1 MQLDSKGTWQG
12 SERSRS
18 VPTPAAQALRRT
30 RFFFAEGPG
39 RGTREECAE
48 RLAEL
53 LRSTPEQ
60 QKDKVRYPVGFFAS
74 TTEHN

>member
-53 LRSTPEQ
+53 PRSTPEP
-60 QKDKVRYPVGFFAS
+60 QKGQVRSPVRTLSFTA
-74 TTEHN
+74 EQH